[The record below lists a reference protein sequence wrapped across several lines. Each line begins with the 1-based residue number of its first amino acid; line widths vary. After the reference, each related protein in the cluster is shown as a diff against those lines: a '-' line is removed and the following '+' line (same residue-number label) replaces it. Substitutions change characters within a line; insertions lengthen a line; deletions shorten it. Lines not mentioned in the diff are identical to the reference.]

1 LTVILINNNGGGIF
15 ENLPISKFDPPFEE
29 YFVTPQNVD
38 FEKLADA
45 HGVGYK
51 RVQTWTHFLDLIKK
65 LPEKGLRIIEIR
77 TDRKRDA
84 EFRKKLLDETN
95 YL

>member
-1 LTVILINNNGGGIF
+1 MTINDYFSGDGI
-15 ENLPISKFDPPFEE
+15 PAHFDTHSPFEE
-29 YFVTPQNVD
+29 YFVTPQDVD
-38 FEKLADA
+38 FQKLADS
-45 HGVGYK
+45 HNIDYQRIKG
-51 RVQTWTHFLDLIKK
+51 WTHFINLIKK

-84 EFRKKLLDETN
+84 EYRKKILDETN